1 MIVGTPYSP
10 QKAFVTFAREF
21 FESLA
26 RKDYAEALSALDT
39 SESRWSKEVL
49 AQRIASVLGG
59 GVTIGSAANFT
70 RSAEPQLSELEP
82 GHFELSHR
90 IPISS
95 GWSEARAN
103 FRFVRKPGTEYFHVT
118 LSGFTP

>member
-10 QKAFVTFAREF
+10 QKAFISFAREF

-26 RKDYAEALSALDT
+26 RKDYAAALSELDT

-49 AQRIASVLGG
+49 SERIASALGR
-59 GVTIGSAANFT
+59 GVNIASAVNFT
-70 RSAEPQLSELEP
+70 RSAEPQLSEPEP

-103 FRFVRKPGTEYFHVT
+103 FRFVRKPSTEYFHVT